1 MTLRTRLEIKRIELF
16 SLFKIAFYIYAFIG
30 LVVGLIYGF
39 FLVVAGGLQSMLL
52 GEEFPELGTIGV
64 VIGIAAIPFFAMIYG
79 AVGSVF
85 ITIGGLVYNLIA
97 GAVGG
102 LRVETKVILER
113 PDAVPPAPKPFV
125 APKTGGSITPPDG
138 PTLTKS
144 KSFLYDVLDDDK
156 T

>member
-1 MTLRTRLEIKRIELF
+1 MRTRLEIKRIELF

-30 LVVGLIYGF
+30 LVIGLIYGF

-52 GEEFPELGTIGV
+52 GEGFPELGTVGV
-64 VIGIAAIPFFAMIYG
+64 VIGIAAIPFIAMIYG
-79 AVGSVF
+79 AIGSVF
-85 ITIGGLVYNLIA
+85 VTMGGLVYNLIA

-113 PDAVPPAPKPFV
+113 PDTVAPPPRPAVAPKP
-125 APKTGGSITPPDG
+125 GGSITPPDG

-144 KSFLYDVLDDDK
+144 KSFLDDVLDDEK